1 MHDEQL
7 PQYLPCVGNNDEDSL
22 VDDQHCR
29 VDLNDV
35 EFKRFALLEMLRR
48 SGTKSAGRLAGGWR
62 DE

>member
-35 EFKRFALLEMLRR
+35 EVQVVRLL
-48 SGTKSAGRLAGGWR
+48 GDA
-62 DE
+62 